1 MGKECRHPL
10 TQSVLEFFGG
20 RKMTIGQ
27 LEEESLDL
35 GFSIKRMNQKPGGEL
50 GKRQRLLNT
59 IKPSQMEVA
68 PLHRT
73 FVISHKRRLFK
84 NTKGI

>member
-1 MGKECRHPL
+1 MKHQFEL
-10 TQSVLEFFGG
+10 LALI
-20 RKMTIGQ
+20 MTATKTTTI
-27 LEEESLDL
+27 STATTKTTT
-35 GFSIKRMNQKPGGEL
+35 ITTTKTTTITTKI
-50 GKRQRLLNT
+50 T

>member
-1 MGKECRHPL
+1 MWQKGQKKVSMEKKAKMCHEL
-10 TQSVLEFFGG
+10 
-20 RKMTIGQ
+20 RKQVPYISTANKQ
-27 LEEESLDL
+27 LGE
-35 GFSIKRMNQKPGGEL
+35 EL
-50 GKRQRLLNT
+50 GRGKRDFT

-73 FVISHKRRLFK
+73 LVISHKRRLFK

>member
-27 LEEESLDL
+27 LEEERLDL
-35 GFSIKRMNQKPGGEL
+35 GFSIKRRNQKPGGEL
-50 GKRQRLLNT
+50 GIRQRLLNT
-59 IKPSQMEVA
+59 
-68 PLHRT
+68 
-73 FVISHKRRLFK
+73 K
-84 NTKGI
+84 NDHVDNLDIDIYFD